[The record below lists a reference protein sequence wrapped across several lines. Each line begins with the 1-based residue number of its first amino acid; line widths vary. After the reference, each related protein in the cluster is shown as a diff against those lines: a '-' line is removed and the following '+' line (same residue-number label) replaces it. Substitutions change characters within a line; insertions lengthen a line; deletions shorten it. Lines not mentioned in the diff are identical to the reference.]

1 MGILH
6 PGGYYLIVYQ
16 IINGK
21 RVQVHTALSA
31 IPNSKK
37 LWNTKGALIIH
48 LHDMKWGYLQIFFM
62 PCRVNIHILL
72 QKYQY
77 VWLRGAITHLA
88 GGISEVTQSCLTLCD
103 PSPPGS
109 SIHGIFQARVL
120 EWVAISC
127 SSLQFKGSRFQNTPG
142 TKCRVRNYEPEQS
155 WKQKSRT
162 QGWGWGL
169 RAEDTNVRTVSAK
182 VTLWALSVK
191 GTTKGEVA
199 KHQPW
204 DAPSFEGYAKKT
216 DFYPKFTEVDSESH

>member
-1 MGILH
+1 
-6 PGGYYLIVYQ
+6 
-16 IINGK
+16 
-21 RVQVHTALSA
+21 
-31 IPNSKK
+31 
-37 LWNTKGALIIH
+37 
-48 LHDMKWGYLQIFFM
+48 M
-62 PCRVNIHILL
+62 PCRVNIHISL

-88 GGISEVTQSCLTLCD
+88 GGISEVAQSCLTLCN

-109 SIHGIFQARVL
+109 SIHGLFQARVL
-120 EWVAISC
+120 EWVAISF

-142 TKCRVRNYEPEQS
+142 IKCKGRNYEPEQS
-155 WKQKSRT
+155 WKHKSRT

-182 VTLWALSVK
+182 VTLWALSPDSTL
-191 GTTKGEVA
+191 GESTKGEVA

-204 DAPSFEGYAKKT
+204 DAPSFEGSAEKA

>member
-1 MGILH
+1 
-6 PGGYYLIVYQ
+6 
-16 IINGK
+16 
-21 RVQVHTALSA
+21 
-31 IPNSKK
+31 
-37 LWNTKGALIIH
+37 
-48 LHDMKWGYLQIFFM
+48 MKWGYLQIFFM

-182 VTLWALSVK
+182 VTLWTLSPDSTL
-191 GTTKGEVA
+191 GETTKGEVA

-204 DAPSFEGYAKKT
+204 DAPSFEGYAKKKIFIPSLQKWT
-216 DFYPKFTEVDSESH
+216 LRVIKEKWFAKECVAVMQLTGNNRLHIPGPPPGLWDVGVVSIGYRLWH